1 MHLISANSVSA
12 FFRFSWLT
20 GPLFDKELRVSSRR
34 KRNYVLRFAYMIFL
48 ILFVVITWLSVVK
61 FQGTTT
67 FQKSRMSAAGKN
79 IITTI
84 VLFQFIA
91 TQLIAVITLSNSIS
105 DEIYHRTLGVL
116 MTTPINSFQIVMGKL
131 FSKLLQI
138 ILLLAISV
146 PLLAIVRIFGGVP
159 LDYIFSSLCITLTAV
174 IFAGALSLNFSI
186 SNRRTYVVIIKTI
199 LTLGVL
205 YIFIPAMVGV
215 LLRPRWLYIPA
226 FRSAVGQFPVLI
238 ALLHFNPFGAMSLN
252 TAKMLSPTSGVPFFS
267 WPLHC
272 GIMLVASAVLIARS
286 VKVVRK
292 VALRQA
298 TGSVELVARFRL
310 KRKKGRTSPTTDRQS
325 ESTGTIREVNG
336 SPVLWKEL
344 RAPMI
349 QGDNGRNS
357 LIGLVFAVVALLITY
372 AVFAKHRY
380 LDEDFSHAMY
390 ALMFVT
396 IGSIFHIILSST
408 CITSEKESSSWP
420 ILLATSMDD
429 WHIVVGKAA
438 GVLYKCLPVWLLFA
452 GHVLI
457 FVLIRYIHPVA
468 VFHLFIFVLG
478 LTTFLTGLG
487 LYCSALF
494 KRTTWAVVGNFA
506 FILFLWAL
514 IPVVLG
520 MIAGI
525 TRKTDVFET
534 YISANPLFQSSVI
547 MYGAAGVSNAHTSLS
562 SLVYSWPISAR
573 NESVFSTTGILLAY
587 MLIYILGGLFFTWRS
602 KCRFRHNIF

>member
-1 MHLISANSVSA
+1 MHLISANFISA

-20 GPLFDKELRVSSRR
+20 GPLFDKELRISSRR

-48 ILFVVITWLSVVK
+48 TLFVVTVWLSVVK
-61 FQGTTT
+61 FQGAAT
-67 FQKSRMSAAGKN
+67 FQKSRMSVAGKN

-84 VLFQFIA
+84 ISFQFVA
-91 TQLIAVITLSNSIS
+91 TQLIAVVMLSNSIS

-174 IFAGALSLNFSI
+174 IFAGSLSLNFSI

-199 LTLGVL
+199 VTLGIL

-215 LLRPRWLYIPA
+215 LLRPRWLYIPL
-226 FRSAVGQFPVLI
+226 FRNAVSQFPVLI
-238 ALLHFNPFGAMSLN
+238 ALLHFNPLGAMSIN
-252 TAKMLSPTSGVPFFS
+252 TAKMLSPATGIPFFS

-272 GIMLVASAVLIARS
+272 GIMLTASAILIARS

-298 TGSVELVARFRL
+298 TGSVELVPRFRL
-310 KRKKGRTSPTTDRQS
+310 RRKKSQTCPQAGQIGESPCN
-325 ESTGTIREVNG
+325 IREVNG
-336 SPVLWKEL
+336 LPVLWKEL

-349 QGDNGRNS
+349 QGGDGRNS
-357 LIGLVFAVVALLITY
+357 LIGLGFAVVALLITY
-372 AVFAKHRY
+372 VVFARHRY
-380 LDEDFSHAMY
+380 LDEDFAHAMY

-396 IGSIFHIILSST
+396 IGSIFHMVLSST
-408 CITSEKESSSWP
+408 CITSEKESSAWP

-429 WHIVVGKAA
+429 WHIVTGKAA
-438 GVLYKCLPVWLLFA
+438 GVFYKCMPVWLLFT
-452 GHVLI
+452 GHILI
-457 FVLIRYIHPVA
+457 FVLIRYIHPIA

-478 LTTFLTGLG
+478 LAMFLTGLG
-487 LYCSALF
+487 LYCSSLF
-494 KRTTWAVVGNFA
+494 KRTTWAVVANFA
-506 FILFLWAL
+506 IILVVWAV
-514 IPVVLG
+514 IPAVLG
-520 MIAGI
+520 MVAGI
-525 TRKTDVFET
+525 TRKTNFLES
-534 YISANPLFQSSVI
+534 YISANPLFQASVI
-547 MYGAAGVSNAHTSLS
+547 MYGAGGVSNAHTSLS
-562 SLVYSWPISAR
+562 SLVYNWPISAH
-573 NESVFSTTGILLAY
+573 NESVYSTTGILLLY
-587 MLIYILGGLFFTWRS
+587 MFVYILGGFFLTWRA
-602 KCRFRHNIF
+602 KCRLRRNIF

>member
-1 MHLISANSVSA
+1 MHLISANSVLA

-48 ILFVVITWLSVVK
+48 SLFVVITWLSVVR
-61 FQGTTT
+61 FLEAAT
-67 FQKSRMSAAGKN
+67 FQKSRMSAAGKQ
-79 IITTI
+79 IISTI
-84 VLFQFIA
+84 VYFQFIA
-91 TQLIAVITLSNSIS
+91 TQLIAVIMLSNSIS

-159 LDYIFSSLCITLTAV
+159 LGYIFSSLCITLTAV

-199 LTLGVL
+199 VTLGVL

-215 LLRPRWLYIPA
+215 LLRPRWLYIPL
-226 FRSAVGQFPVLI
+226 FRSAVSRFPVLI
-238 ALLHFNPFGAMSLN
+238 ALLHFNPFGAISLN
-252 TAKMLSPTSGVPFFS
+252 TAKMLSPTAGVPFFS

-272 GIMLVASAVLIARS
+272 GIMLVASAVLIARA
-286 VKVVRK
+286 VRVVRK

-298 TGSVELVARFRL
+298 TGSAEIIPRFRL
-310 KRKKGRTSPTTDRQS
+310 RRKKNQTSPTTNHPD
-325 ESTGTIREVNG
+325 ETIGTIREVDG
-336 SPVLWKEL
+336 PPVLWKEL

-349 QGDNGRNS
+349 QGGNDRNS
-357 LIGLVFAVVALLITY
+357 IIGLGFAVFALLITY
-372 AVFAKHRY
+372 VVFARHRY
-380 LDEDFSHAMY
+380 LDEDFSHVMY

-438 GVLYKCLPVWLLFA
+438 GVFYKCLPVWLLFT

-457 FVLIRYIHPVA
+457 FVLIGYIHPVA
-468 VFHLFIFVLG
+468 VLHLFVFVLG
-478 LTTFLTGLG
+478 LAVFLTGLG

-506 FILFLWAL
+506 FILFFWAF
-514 IPVVLG
+514 IPIVLG
-520 MIAGI
+520 MVAGI
-525 TRKTDVFET
+525 TRKTNVFEA

-547 MYGAAGVSNAHTSLS
+547 MYGAAGVSKAHTSFS
-562 SLVYSWPISAR
+562 SLTYHWPISAR
-573 NESVFSTTGILLAY
+573 NESVFSTTGILLVY
-587 MLIYILGGLFFTWRS
+587 MLVYILGGLLFIWRS
-602 KCRFRHNIF
+602 KCRFRHNVF